1 MYLMDLQCVQ
11 ILTQESLFIPMN
23 ISNWKVPVYQMYIQ
37 YLLNTEKCQKFQN
50 SENGNKQNDR
60 FQILVKATETIP
72 IIHKQRII
80 SI

>member
-1 MYLMDLQCVQ
+1 
-11 ILTQESLFIPMN
+11 
-23 ISNWKVPVYQMYIQ
+23 MYIQ
-37 YLLNTEKCQKFQN
+37 YLLSTEKCQKFQN

-80 SI
+80 LFRFLNEVL

>member
-11 ILTQESLFIPMN
+11 ILTQESLFIPIN
-23 ISNWKVPVYQMYIQ
+23 ISKLYQMYIQ
-37 YLLNTEKCQKFQN
+37 YLLSTEKCQKFQN

-72 IIHKQRII
+72 IIHKQKII

>member
-1 MYLMDLQCVQ
+1 MDLQCVQ
-11 ILTQESLFIPMN
+11 ILTQESLFNPIN
-23 ISNWKVPVYQMYIQ
+23 ISKVYQIYIQ
-37 YLLNTEKCQKFQN
+37 YLLSTEKCQKFQH

>member
-1 MYLMDLQCVQ
+1 MDLQCVQ
-11 ILTQESLFIPMN
+11 ILTQESLFIPINFFN
-23 ISNWKVPVYQMYIQ
+23 ISKVYQMYIQ
-37 YLLNTEKCQKFQN
+37 YLLSTEKCQKFQH

>member
-1 MYLMDLQCVQ
+1 
-11 ILTQESLFIPMN
+11 
-23 ISNWKVPVYQMYIQ
+23 MYIQ
-37 YLLNTEKCQKFQN
+37 YLLSTEKCQKFQH

-80 SI
+80 SIKVSE

>member
-11 ILTQESLFIPMN
+11 ILTQELLFIPIN
-23 ISNWKVPVYQMYIQ
+23 ISKVYQMYIQ
-37 YLLNTEKCQKFQN
+37 YLLSTEKCQKFQH

>member
-23 ISNWKVPVYQMYIQ
+23 ISKVPVYQMYIQ
-37 YLLNTEKCQKFQN
+37 YLLSTEKCQKFQH

>member
-1 MYLMDLQCVQ
+1 MDLQCVQ
-11 ILTQESLFIPMN
+11 ILTQESLFIPIIFFN
-23 ISNWKVPVYQMYIQ
+23 ISKVYQMYIQ
-37 YLLNTEKCQKFQN
+37 YLLSTEKCQKFQH

>member
-1 MYLMDLQCVQ
+1 
-11 ILTQESLFIPMN
+11 
-23 ISNWKVPVYQMYIQ
+23 MYIQ
-37 YLLNTEKCQKFQN
+37 YLLSTEKCQKFQH
-50 SENGNKQNDR
+50 SEDGNKQNDR